1 MQRAENIWILAFQ
14 EKYFPT
20 ELDYLKSKRGEK
32 RGDLHWF
39 PNSIYSW
46 IQNESS
52 AAKAASKEQLQ
63 NATMTESAKHPVL
76 IPKYLSHLAR
86 LIITKIHK
94 QVFHYGTETTL
105 AKLIQRYWIPSEGP
119 RLKEPA
125 TTLLSAEETMDQHT
139 SILIQRLI
147 RWIASAS
154 PTPSKLPE

>member
-1 MQRAENIWILAFQ
+1 LQRAENIWILAFQ

-20 ELDYLKSKRGEK
+20 KLDYLKSQKKAWRPALVSQL
-32 RGDLHWF
+32 DLF
-39 PNSIYSW
+39 LDTERI
-46 IQNESS
+46 IRC
-52 AAKAASKEQLQ
+52 KGRLQ
-63 NATMTESAKHPVL
+63 NATMTESAKHTVL
-76 IPKYLSHLAR
+76 IPKYFSLAL

-105 AKLIQRYWIPSEGP
+105 AKLIQRYWIPSARP
-119 RLKEPA
+119 RLKESA
-125 TTLLSAEETMDQHT
+125 TTVLSAEDTMDQNT